1 VDEKQELQA
10 MNSDFKFPTTEIP
23 NDLVIETS
31 KPLHYPTAEDSLEF
45 HAARLLL
52 LLKYAGGKYS
62 KISGRLKLAKLDF
75 FVRYPSYLKKA
86 IEADAVI
93 TETISPE
100 SPMIRYKY
108 GPWDSKYYNIF
119 AYLVA
124 KGLISI
130 SPTKNGDEF
139 TLTDRGQEAV
149 NELQGPDF
157 DEIINRCELVYKK
170 FKNFSGTQIKDY
182 IYNNFPEIVALPIS
196 SEINS
201 Q

>member
-1 VDEKQELQA
+1 
-10 MNSDFKFPTTEIP
+10 MNSDFKFPSNEIP

-31 KPLHYPTAEDSLEF
+31 KPLQYPTAEDSLEF

-52 LLKYAGGKYS
+52 LLKYAGGRYS
-62 KISGRLKLAKLDF
+62 KISGRLKLAKFDF

-86 IEADAVI
+86 IETDTTIAVNVN
-93 TETISPE
+93 PE

-108 GPWDSKYYNIF
+108 GPWDSKYYDIF

-130 SPTKNGDEF
+130 SPTKSGDEF
-139 TLTDRGQEAV
+139 SLTERGQDAV
-149 NELQGPDF
+149 NELKGPDF
-157 DEIINRCELVYKK
+157 DEIINRCQLVYKK
-170 FKNFSGTQIKDY
+170 FKDFSGTQLKDY
-182 IYNNFPEIVALPIS
+182 IYSSFPEIVALPIS